1 MVHDLVA
8 EWSDYSPC
16 IDGVCL
22 LEGWRTDGD
31 AAFAAAVANT
41 CGAVVM
47 DLKGWLDALAPDATQ
62 EAAGEEASG
71 R

>member
-1 MVHDLVA
+1 MKVDV
-8 EWSDYSPC
+8 P
-16 IDGVCL
+16 G
-22 LEGWRTDGD
+22 R
-31 AAFAAAVANT
+31 
-41 CGAVVM
+41 GAVVM